1 MGIFSDFGAPGR
13 RRSGRRRRAN
23 ARCGWPDVEPGLSP
37 PCPRG
42 EAAGAGLVDFQLDT
56 SGHPPGAL
64 ARAAAAS
71 HARLRDDGTPLPGM
85 FPHGVAASV
94 N

>member
-42 EAAGAGLVDFQLDT
+42 FAAV
-56 SGHPPGAL
+56 PGCL
-64 ARAAAAS
+64 LIFN
-71 HARLRDDGTPLPGM
+71 RLRPAIRPARIGAPRRRHVPAFGTTERPCRARFLTALQQ
-85 FPHGVAASV
+85 V
-94 N
+94 